1 MSPGTPEVMTVGV
14 FRRCSAAIALFSLL
28 PISALAAPSPTE
40 GYRGVPMP
48 PGVRVQ
54 ATELDGPVFANA
66 IGRTLYRWPL
76 GQLRN
81 GPTGDPIGKSECT
94 EVRTEVSAGLMSP
107 YPGGLVLPDLEQRPS
122 CAELW
127 PPFRADAKSK
137 PVGDWTVIKRAD
149 GTLQWAYEGFAVYTS
164 VLDQKPGDV
173 FGGRPEKRR
182 GDFPIMREPV
192 KPPPDVPPGFAVAT
206 LSTGRL
212 LVTAHGHSVYS
223 SDHDAGGKS
232 SCDAACAETWIPI
245 QAPALARPDGE
256 WSLIERSAGV
266 RQWAFR
272 GRPLYTYRLDGD
284 TNRLKG
290 SDVPGWHNVYL
301 QRAPEPPAGFTVQD
315 TTAGQV
321 LADAQGRTIY
331 TYFCSDDALDQL
343 SCDHPMLTQAYRLAM
358 CGGGDAERCL
368 RTFPYVP
375 AANGAKSTSRSW
387 SIITIDP
394 MTGRMADAKQPGAM
408 RVWAFRGRPVYTFAG
423 DRVPGDAFGD
433 GHGEFRGHRNGF
445 KAFWLRDDYFGADQ
459 PGPG

>member
-1 MSPGTPEVMTVGV
+1 MTVGV
-14 FRRCSAAIALFSLL
+14 FRRGSVAIALLSLL
-28 PISALAAPSPTE
+28 PISALAAPGPTE
-40 GYRGVPMP
+40 GYRSVPMP

-54 ATELDGPVFANA
+54 ATELDGPVFADA
-66 IGRTLYRWPL
+66 KGRTLYRWPL

-94 EVRTEVSAGLMSP
+94 DVRTEVSAGLMSP

-122 CAELW
+122 CVDLW
-127 PPFRADAKSK
+127 PPFRADAKSQ

-164 VLDQKPGDV
+164 VLDQRPGDV

-192 KPPPDVPPGFAVAT
+192 KPPPDVPPGFAVTT
-206 LSTGRL
+206 LSSGRL
-212 LVTAHGHSVYS
+212 LVTAKGYSVYA
-223 SDHDAGGKS
+223 SDHDAPGMS
-232 SCDAACAETWIPI
+232 NCDAACAETWIPI
-245 QAPALARPDGE
+245 HAPALARADGE
-256 WSLIERSAGV
+256 WSLVERSAGV

-284 TNRLKG
+284 TNKLKG

-301 QRAPEPPAGFTVQD
+301 QRAPAPPAGFTVQD

-343 SCDHPMLTQAYRLAM
+343 SCDHPTLTQAYRLAI

-375 AANGAKSTSRSW
+375 AAKGAKSTSRSW

-394 MTGRMADAKQPGAM
+394 MTGRIAAPKQPGAL

-423 DRVPGDAFGD
+423 DRAPGDAFGD

-445 KAFWLRDDYFGADQ
+445 KAFWLRDDYFSGDN